1 MAVIWRNDA
10 VTAGTVV
17 PGMARRYRVN
27 GPWCGLHRDPTADA
41 QRFGK
46 LPETSMELNQ
56 DVSILLRV
64 AAAMLFGGVLGIER
78 EMGKHAAGLRTHMMI
93 AGAAALIVGLGD
105 SVAEHFQQ
113 ERYRDLLQ
121 VDPVRLIEAVVACV
135 GFVAA
140 GTILRGSRE
149 DQVSGLTTASSLVMA
164 AAIGIAVGIGKYVI
178 ALGVSV
184 LCLLVLAVMRRLA
197 DRL

>member
-1 MAVIWRNDA
+1 
-10 VTAGTVV
+10 
-17 PGMARRYRVN
+17 
-27 GPWCGLHRDPTADA
+27 
-41 QRFGK
+41 
-46 LPETSMELNQ
+46 MELTQ

-64 AAAMLFGGVLGIER
+64 GAAMLFGGVLGVER
-78 EMGKHAAGLRTHMMI
+78 EMGKHAAGLRTHMLI

-149 DQVSGLTTASSLVMA
+149 DQVSGLTTASSLIMA
-164 AAIGIAVGIGKYVI
+164 AAIGIAVGIGKCVI
-178 ALGVSV
+178 AIGVSV
-184 LCLLVLAVMRRLA
+184 LCVLVLAVMRRLE
-197 DRL
+197 RRIS